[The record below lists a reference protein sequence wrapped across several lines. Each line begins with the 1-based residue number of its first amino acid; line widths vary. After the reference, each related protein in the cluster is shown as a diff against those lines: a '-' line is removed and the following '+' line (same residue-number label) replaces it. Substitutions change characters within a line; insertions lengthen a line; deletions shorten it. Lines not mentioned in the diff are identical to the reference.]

1 MNIIILGGYHNG
13 ECFSVSDDITHIK
26 LAENYSQTSY
36 ESFSESAEVT
46 TKVHSYR
53 KVQVNYI
60 KDYHRSS
67 FGSPVC
73 FESYKQMEDIGLF
86 VPSDTPYNYE
96 KTLLEVFSK
105 LLNAEFKPIYNN
117 LG

>member
-1 MNIIILGGYHNG
+1 MDIIILGGHHNG
-13 ECFSVSDDITHIK
+13 EKHSVSDDTTFLK
-26 LAENYSQTSY
+26 LAEHYSQTTY
-36 ESFSESAEVT
+36 ESFSESTEVT
-46 TKVHSYR
+46 IKVHSYR

-60 KDYHRSS
+60 KDYHRAS

-73 FESYKQMEDIGLF
+73 YESYGQMEDIGLF

-105 LLNAEFKPIYNN
+105 LLNAEFKPIYNK